1 VAQPPGEPGAPEV
14 QEVVEVVE
22 MQEVLAM
29 QEVQEVV
36 EVVEVLR
43 RVLAERPQVQP
54 VLPPE
59 APLRASLQPG
69 AREDEP
75 GAAERR
81 RSLSSA

>member
-1 VAQPPGEPGAPEV
+1 V

-36 EVVEVLR
+36 EVVEVVEVLP